1 MNVHL
6 LQHVQV
12 LMPFSYEIM
21 KTSNA
26 ALASVMLPKCDLY

>member
-6 LQHVQV
+6 LKHVQV
-12 LMPFSYEIM
+12 LIPYSYEIM
-21 KTSNA
+21 KISNA